1 MRKSST
7 TNSTTSSSKMPDFE
21 NIKIV
26 RLQSGEDIIADCQQ
40 DEENSTMVLNN
51 PMHIIFKRI
60 PSGRTVMFMM
70 PWLPIELIK
79 ENMAIIYD
87 NDILTMFDPKEDLI
101 EYYNQIITDDTLTE
115 VKNAPL
121 KGALFDNL
129 EDAEEDDID
138 EEELLNL
145 MREKRNNR
153 VH

>member
-1 MRKSST
+1 
-7 TNSTTSSSKMPDFE
+7 MPDIE

-87 NDILTMFDPKEDLI
+87 NDILTMFDPKDDLI
-101 EYYNQIITDDTLTE
+101 EYYNQLISDDTLKDIT
-115 VKNAPL
+115 KNSL
-121 KGALFDNL
+121 KGSLFDSL
-129 EDAEEDDID
+129 EGAEEDDMD
-138 EEELLNL
+138 EEELMNL
-145 MREKRNNR
+145 LREKRNSK

>member
-1 MRKSST
+1 MKKSLT
-7 TNSTTSSSKMPDFE
+7 INSTTSSLKMPDTE

-40 DEENSTMVLNN
+40 DEENSSMTLNN
-51 PMHIIFKRI
+51 PMHIVFKRI

-79 ENMAIIYD
+79 ENSATIYD
-87 NDILTMFDPKEDLI
+87 SDILTVFDPKEDLI
-101 EYYNQIITDDTLTE
+101 EYYSQLITDEIMSDIGE
-115 VKNAPL
+115 QSL
-121 KGALFDNL
+121 KGALFSSM
-129 EDAEEDDID
+129 EEAEEDDID
-138 EEELLNL
+138 EQELMNL

>member
-1 MRKSST
+1 
-7 TNSTTSSSKMPDFE
+7 MPDIE

-60 PSGRTVMFMM
+60 PSGKTVMFMM

-87 NDILTMFDPKEDLI
+87 NDILTMFDPKDDLI
-101 EYYNQIITDDTLTE
+101 EYYNQLISDDTLKDIT
-115 VKNAPL
+115 KDSL
-121 KGALFDNL
+121 KGSLFDSL
-129 EDAEEDDID
+129 EGAEEDDMD
-138 EEELLNL
+138 EEELMNL
-145 MREKRNNR
+145 LREKRNSK